1 MQKFTVL
8 AEFSAVLAENSTRRA
23 EKRASTRFITTSIT
37 VSPALLQTII
47 KPLSA
52 SSQVRRQLGRK
63 S

>member
-8 AEFSAVLAENSTRRA
+8 AEFSAVLAENPTRRA

-47 KPLSA
+47 KLLSA
-52 SSQVRRQLGRK
+52 SSQVRRQL
-63 S
+63 